1 MHDLP
6 SPSTDSAAAD
16 HTWSTAPASQGK
28 APTDPPKQ
36 QHSSAEQLA
45 AIRAA
50 LSAAT
55 DAHDDHRLRRQHAH
69 HAANLAADVI
79 LHPDSTDEQRRT
91 AGTYLTR
98 AVTLRDNP
106 TPAR

>member
-6 SPSTDSAAAD
+6 SPSIDSAAAD
-16 HTWSTAPASQGK
+16 HAWATAPAGQDK
-28 APTDPPKQ
+28 APTAPPKQ
-36 QHSSAEQLA
+36 QRSSAEHLA
-45 AIRAA
+45 AIRAS

-55 DAHDDHRLRRQHAH
+55 DAHDDHRVRRQHAH

-79 LHPDSTDEQRRT
+79 LHRDSTDEQRRT

-98 AVTLRDNP
+98 AVTLRDDP
-106 TPAR
+106 STAR